1 MLYFGFVLFFPGDS
15 VTAETV
21 HSTQHPGEVR
31 LQPDQPQQTQV
42 LAHGETQQSCVQGH
56 GGRYSRE

>member
-1 MLYFGFVLFFPGDS
+1 MPYFVFVCFFPGNS
-15 VTAETV
+15 LTAETV
-21 HSTQHPGEVR
+21 HSTEHPGEVR

-42 LAHGETQQSCVQGH
+42 LAHSETQQPRVQGY